1 MNQIIDMK
9 AFERLGATLG
19 SQARQMLPSLVDD
32 FIKEAPRLI
41 SEAGNAAEGGRA
53 ADLRRAAHT
62 LKSNSASFG
71 AMGLSSLAREIEEA
85 AKEGR
90 CEGAEAT
97 LTRIKNEFALAS
109 AELKALIERM

>member
-1 MNQIIDMK
+1 MNQVIDMK

-19 SQARQMLPSLVDD
+19 TQARQMLPSLVDD
-32 FIKEAPRLI
+32 FIKDAPRLI
-41 SEAGNAAEGGRA
+41 SEARNAAEEGRT

-71 AMGLSSLAREIEEA
+71 AMGLSSLSRQIEET

-90 CEGAEAT
+90 CEGAEAM
-97 LTRIKNEFALAS
+97 LYRIEDEFAVAS
-109 AELKALIERM
+109 AELKALIEKM